1 MPKPGRA
8 DITSANLTPAS
19 GRQDHTTS
27 PYAATSLVRSLGD
40 RSQAAKPALQSRRAQ
55 NAAASTASRPAFVTI
70 AIRPSVRR
78 DSESS
83 KCDLGQVGTE
93 IFFRKTEIRLDTPVN
108 KRPDGQ
114 IKGASRSTRDAEIPA
129 DMKHPVSAIVHCGIV
144 SKNVARL
151 NNPVNDAA
159 AVAGMLT
166 DYCDQR
172 P

>member
-1 MPKPGRA
+1 MRDIEVIWVPRQAKFLKFRNRPERDLAVRFTRLRPK
-8 DITSANLTPAS
+8 AS
-19 GRQDHTTS
+19 PDMASFVSTRVPD
-27 PYAATSLVRSLGD
+27 
-40 RSQAAKPALQSRRAQ
+40 
-55 NAAASTASRPAFVTI
+55 AAASTASRPAFVTI

-93 IFFRKTEIRLDTPVN
+93 IFFGKTEIRLDTPVN

>member
-1 MPKPGRA
+1 MRA
-8 DITSANLTPAS
+8 
-19 GRQDHTTS
+19 R
-27 PYAATSLVRSLGD
+27 
-40 RSQAAKPALQSRRAQ
+40 
-55 NAAASTASRPAFVTI
+55 
-70 AIRPSVRR
+70 
-78 DSESS
+78 
-83 KCDLGQVGTE
+83 CDLGQVGTE
-93 IFFRKTEIRLDTPVN
+93 IFFGKSEIRLDTPVN
-108 KRPDGQ
+108 KPPDGQ